1 MTATTVEVCTDS
13 SAWDAYVQRAPG
25 ACAYHPWVW
34 KTIIEQT
41 YGHTTHY
48 LAARTGSEIHGV
60 LPLVAMKSMLFGHFL
75 VSLPFVNY
83 GGVLAD
89 NDEARDLLLARA
101 AEVAGESGAQHV
113 ELRQGA
119 ALETGWQATSAKVA
133 MIMRLP
139 QKESELWDALSS
151 RLRNKVRNAR
161 KHGLECRWSGSE
173 DLPSFYAVF
182 AANMRN
188 LGTPVYPRSW
198 FENVCRGLA
207 DSCRILTLWKGRDP
221 VASTI
226 FTSFRDSAELPWIA
240 SIPEARGEYS
250 TILLYWTAMEWA
262 IQHGFRSLDLGRC
275 SPGSGTHRFKQQWKP
290 EEVPLHW
297 YYWLAPGVPLPH
309 LRPDNPKYRLAIRI
323 WQKLPLF
330 VTNRLGPRIVRSIP

>member
-1 MTATTVEVCTDS
+1 MSPTSVELCTDS
-13 SAWDAYVQRAPG
+13 PAWDAYVQRSPSAS
-25 ACAYHPWVW
+25 AYHPWVW
-34 KTIIEQT
+34 RTIIEQT
-41 YGHTTHY
+41 YGHPTHY
-48 LAARTGSEIHGV
+48 LAARSGEGIQGV
-60 LPLVAMKSMLFGHFL
+60 LPLVEMKSIFFGHFL

-83 GGVLAD
+83 GGLLAD
-89 NDEARDLLLARA
+89 TNDARDLLLTRA
-101 AEVAGESGAQHV
+101 AELARNLGVQHA

-173 DLPSFYAVF
+173 ELPGFYSVF

-198 FENVCRGLA
+198 FENVCRGLG

-221 VASTI
+221 VAATI

-240 SIPEARGEYS
+240 SIPESRGEYS

-309 LRPDNPKYRLAIRI
+309 LRPDNPKYRLAIRM
-323 WQKLPLF
+323 WQRLPLF
-330 VTNRLGPRIVRSIP
+330 VANRLGPRIVRSIP